1 MLRGLNEFLILYRG
15 ERRTFLGKLAC
26 DNGKY
31 IIRDEGYLSGI
42 KADNFLP
49 CWESGILGAICS
61 KPGAPWN
68 CLTFCGLEHC
78 DLKVDLSKTRHLAL
92 AAAEN
97 QYGDHLIDFMGSV
110 YQGFQLMLGN
120 HFLPVVLVTQICI
133 KSGECGLAVTDLRA
147 APLPISIIQ
156 TVNNVVNE
164 SIKKHLTFAVDD
176 MQVMPEQFDRIFHD
190 YFAKV

>member
-1 MLRGLNEFLILYRG
+1 M
-15 ERRTFLGKLAC
+15 
-26 DNGKY
+26 
-31 IIRDEGYLSGI
+31 
-42 KADNFLP
+42 
-49 CWESGILGAICS
+49 
-61 KPGAPWN
+61 
-68 CLTFCGLEHC
+68 
-78 DLKVDLSKTRHLAL
+78 DLSKTRHLAL

-110 YQGFQLMLGN
+110 YQGFQLMLEN

-133 KSGECGLAVTDLRA
+133 ESGECGLAVTDLRA